1 MLQGLGTIGARERE
15 GLDVAAVGQER
26 NVASLS
32 AVAAVVKLLCS
43 CYTTPPNLYYSLD
56 NFLTLTFLFSYVEY
70 FIGVYLNL
78 FSVLSFFL

>member
-43 CYTTPPNLYYSLD
+43 CYTTPPNLYYSIENFLSLT
-56 NFLTLTFLFSYVEY
+56 FLTLFLPLVMCAYPTSYVY
-70 FIGVYLNL
+70 GGY
-78 FSVLSFFL
+78 